1 MSSKP
6 IKIQLEDEPEHN
18 QSRSTVKKMGSK
30 DPKGGFKRKV
40 RDDVEY
46 QDYLLTKFRIITKKC
61 LEELRKEDFV
71 VAFAKL
77 DESSSFLTYRR
88 QYSGSSSSGE
98 HRGIL

>member
-6 IKIQLEDEPEHN
+6 IKIQLEDDPEHN
-18 QSRSTVKKMGSK
+18 QSRSTIKKIGSK

-46 QDYLLTKFRIITKKC
+46 QDYLVTKFRIITKKC

-77 DESSSFLTYRR
+77 DESITFLTDRH
-88 QYSGSSSSGE
+88 QYSGSSSP
-98 HRGIL
+98 